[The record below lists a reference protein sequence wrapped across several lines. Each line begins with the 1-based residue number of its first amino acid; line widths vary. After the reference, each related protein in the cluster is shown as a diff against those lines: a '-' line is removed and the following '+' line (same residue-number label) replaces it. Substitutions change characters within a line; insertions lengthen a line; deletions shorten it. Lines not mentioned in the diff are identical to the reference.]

1 MNVWPG
7 RQTHGRC
14 QAGEIPEALLPGP
27 EGGRGNRLRSYGGS
41 RKGEEGGAQTKNC
54 AEPRLGCRGDL
65 HKMSRMALYLC
76 PLVSQAVGLSR
87 SLSSNRLSVCVCL
100 SSVYVCLSVC
110 LSICLSVFLSVS
122 VRPSVKGSSFVSFFV
137 FVPCHGF
144 YFSISFSVSILV
156 CVCIRD
162 CHCDCLGEKVPR
174 RPAVR
179 TINGGQNEL
188 LSRTV
193 IRAN

>member
-41 RKGEEGGAQTKNC
+41 RKGEEGGAHTKNC

-87 SLSSNRLSVCVCL
+87 SLSSNRLSVCRLSVSVCL
-100 SSVYVCLSVC
+100 CLFVCLPVNLSVCLSVC
-110 LSICLSVFLSVS
+110 IC
-122 VRPSVKGSSFVSFFV
+122 PSVCKRLFFCL
-137 FVPCHGF
+137 FLRLCSLPWFLFLNFFLCFYPC
-144 YFSISFSVSILV
+144 L
-156 CVCIRD
+156 
-162 CHCDCLGEKVPR
+162 CLHQG
-174 RPAVR
+174 
-179 TINGGQNEL
+179 
-188 LSRTV
+188 LSL
-193 IRAN
+193 